1 MISGGLEPGEIIVI
15 SGVHKIAEG
24 EKVKILPKASATNA
38 GGLL

>member
-1 MISGGLEPGEIIVI
+1 MISDGLEPGDIIVT